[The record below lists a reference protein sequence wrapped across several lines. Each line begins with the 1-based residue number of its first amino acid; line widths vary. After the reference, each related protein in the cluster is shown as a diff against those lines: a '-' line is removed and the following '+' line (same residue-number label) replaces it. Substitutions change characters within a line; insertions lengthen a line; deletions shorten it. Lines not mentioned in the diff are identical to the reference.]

1 MQVKHSLTVPFA
13 RDAVW
18 VTLQDIEAVAACV
31 PGAKL
36 DGPPA
41 NGALSG
47 SMAVKLGPIQAQF
60 AGTGT
65 VTMDAAAQAGTLS
78 GSGSDRKSGSRAKG
92 SAGFALVPEGDIT
105 RIDLTLDYELTG
117 ALAQFGRIGIVQD
130 LVGRIAQQFAANLAN
145 LIGSRQPA
153 APEAPPAPPPPAPV
167 EARLDLLALLRGA
180 IADWFRRLLGRAQ
193 SPR

>member
-1 MQVKHSLTVPFA
+1 MQIKHSLTVPFA

-18 VTLQDIEAVAACV
+18 EALQDIVAVAACV

-36 DGPPA
+36 DGPPTD
-41 NGALSG
+41 GALAG
-47 SMAVKLGPIQAQF
+47 SMAIKLGPIQAQF
-60 AGTGT
+60 AGTGA
-65 VTMDAAAQAGTLS
+65 VVMDAAAHAGTLS

-92 SAGFALVPEGDIT
+92 SAGFALVAEGEAT
-105 RIDLTLDYELTG
+105 RLDLTLDYELTG

-130 LVGRIAQQFAANLAN
+130 LVGRMAQQFAANLAQ
-145 LIGSRQPA
+145 LIGQRQAAAPA
-153 APEAPPAPPPPAPV
+153 AIPPAPV

-180 IADWFRRLLGRAQ
+180 IVDWFRRLFGRAQ